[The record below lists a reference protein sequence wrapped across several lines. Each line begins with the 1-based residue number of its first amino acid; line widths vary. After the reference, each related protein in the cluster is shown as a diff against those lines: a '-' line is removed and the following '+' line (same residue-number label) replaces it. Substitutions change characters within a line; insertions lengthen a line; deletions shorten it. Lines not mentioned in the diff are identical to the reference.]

1 MMNAETGYRV
11 AKKATV
17 AYTGLFAV
25 GSFLSIKR
33 DYPAEALG
41 MKTGWS
47 AKRGV
52 LSGMQGAG
60 LAAPWN
66 LIVQLWVAVTMA
78 GAPGR
83 KGRRGKAWLAF
94 LASMLLAGS
103 VAEPVSHK
111 IVTRE
116 LPLPD
121 ATVALANIIVPIL
134 MLGGALVALVEAAD
148 DSSANPGISLG
159 SGDGRE

>member
-1 MMNAETGYRV
+1 MNARTGYRV
-11 AKKATV
+11 ATKAAV

-47 AKRGV
+47 TKKGV
-52 LSGMQGAG
+52 LSGIHGGG

-66 LIVQLWVAVTMA
+66 MILQLWIAVGMA
-78 GAPGR
+78 GAPGK

-94 LASMLLAGS
+94 LASMFIAGS

-116 LPLPD
+116 LPPPD
-121 ATVALANIIVPIL
+121 MTVALANIVVPAL
-134 MLGGALVALVEAAD
+134 MFGGALV
-148 DSSANPGISLG
+148 SLIEE
-159 SGDGRE
+159 GDHS

>member
-1 MMNAETGYRV
+1 MNASSGYRV
-11 AKKATV
+11 ATKAAV

-47 AKRGV
+47 TKKGV
-52 LSGMQGAG
+52 LSGIHGAG
-60 LAAPWN
+60 LAAPWHMI
-66 LIVQLWVAVTMA
+66 LQLWIAVGMA

-83 KGRRGKAWLAF
+83 KGRRGKAWLVV
-94 LASMLLAGS
+94 LASMFIAGS

-121 ATVALANIIVPIL
+121 MTVAVANVVVPALI
-134 MLGGALVALVEAAD
+134 LGGALVSLIEAGN
-148 DSSANPGISLG
+148 DS
-159 SGDGRE
+159 

>member
-1 MMNAETGYRV
+1 MNARTGYRI
-11 AKKATV
+11 ATKAAI

-25 GSFLSIKR
+25 GSFLSIKG

-47 AKRGV
+47 TKKGV
-52 LSGMQGAG
+52 LFGISGGG

-66 LIVQLWVAVTMA
+66 MILQLWIAIGMA

-83 KGRRGKAWLAF
+83 KGRRGKAWLVF
-94 LASMLLAGS
+94 LASMFIAGA

-116 LPLPD
+116 LPPPD
-121 ATVALANIIVPIL
+121 MAVALANIVVPAL
-134 MLGGALVALVEAAD
+134 MFGGALVSLIEED
-148 DSSANPGISLG
+148 EDS
-159 SGDGRE
+159 

>member
-1 MMNAETGYRV
+1 MNARTGYRV
-11 AKKATV
+11 ARKAAV

-47 AKRGV
+47 TKKGV
-52 LSGMQGAG
+52 LCGIHGGG

-66 LIVQLWVAVTMA
+66 MILQLWIAVGLA
-78 GAPGR
+78 GAPGSR
-83 KGRRGKAWLAF
+83 GRRGKAWLAF
-94 LASMLLAGS
+94 LASMFIAGS

-116 LPLPD
+116 LPSQD
-121 ATVALANIIVPIL
+121 MVVALANIVVPVL
-134 MLGGALVALVEAAD
+134 MFGGALVSLIEEGG
-148 DSSANPGISLG
+148 DS
-159 SGDGRE
+159 